1 MATSKTRFCPK
12 EITLTWISSY
22 YADLECSWCGSL
34 HLDSYHK
41 TGKYFLKIGCDDPI
55 RRYDI
60 PEYTTKGEVMDDFEK
75 LFTEW
80 GYNVAPRTTDNE
92 RLAKESI

>member
-1 MATSKTRFCPK
+1 MATSKTRLYSE
-12 EITLTWISSY
+12 EITLTWSSRY
-22 YADLECSWCGSL
+22 CADLECSWCGRL
-34 HLDSYHK
+34 HLDSYHES
-41 TGKYFLKIGCDDPI
+41 GKYFLKIGCDDPI
-55 RRYDI
+55 RMYDI

-92 RLAKESI
+92 QLAKESI